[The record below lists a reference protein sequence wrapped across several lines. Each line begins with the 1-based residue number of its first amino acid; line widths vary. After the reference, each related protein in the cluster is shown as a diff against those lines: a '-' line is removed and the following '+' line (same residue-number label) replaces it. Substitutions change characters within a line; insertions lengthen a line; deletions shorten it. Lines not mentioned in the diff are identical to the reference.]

1 MQEPSDNLKREC
13 GNGKTYR
20 IRGSFAKDTDCKA
33 RCEAYTDP
41 RATAQDKKL
50 HVRLC
55 TTKTFPPLAEDH
67 TLHIAFPTTTN
78 VATSETKEFKITRA
92 PYQRLHRRSHE
103 IGSCLEAEA
112 VQTEKAWSPAL
123 EAMVAG
129 VKATSTRVPFA
140 FDPDQLSKSTAGKT
154 PKELEVD
161 VDCRDYVSEPT
172 PTPDDEKT
180 KGAWCSCST
189 DAKPFRSENDC
200 LSEVPR
206 RKELCQWFPVSNH
219 CGLKH
224 WKTEKPWNFE

>member
-129 VKATSTRVPFA
+129 VKAMATHTRVPFA

-224 WKTEKPWNFE
+224 